1 MKKPSHTTTISNRR
15 ASFDYILDKELIV
28 GMVLTGAEVKAAR
41 MGHVQLKGSYVTIK
55 NNELWLINAS
65 FSLPSQNRQEGRS
78 IDTRSRK
85 LLAHKKQIAELI
97 KQKNDGLTIVPL
109 KMLTGGRHIKLVIA
123 SGRGKKKYDKRQAI
137 KQRDAKR
144 EAKKIL

>member
-1 MKKPSHTTTISNRR
+1 MKKPGKTTTITNRR

-55 NNELWLINAS
+55 NGELWLINAS
-65 FSLPSQNRQEGRS
+65 FSLPSQNREEGRS
-78 IDTRSRK
+78 VDTRSRK
-85 LLAHKKQIAELI
+85 LLAHKKQIAQFI
-97 KQKNDGLTIVPL
+97 QDKNDGLTIVPL
-109 KMLTGGRHIKLVIA
+109 KMLTSGQYIKLVIA

-137 KQRDAKR
+137 KQRDIKR
-144 EAKKIL
+144 ETKKLL